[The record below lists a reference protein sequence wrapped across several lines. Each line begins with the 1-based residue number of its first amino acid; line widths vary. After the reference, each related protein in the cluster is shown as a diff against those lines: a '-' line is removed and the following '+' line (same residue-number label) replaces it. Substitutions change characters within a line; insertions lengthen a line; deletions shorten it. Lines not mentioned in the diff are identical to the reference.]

1 VRIDEVTKLE
11 DCFDGSAV
19 FRYGF
24 DRPWSREAIQELRV
38 LGTLD
43 FFPDFPRPFF
53 RLRTAG
59 GLQARGVEGERCCQ
73 VVLPASGRER
83 EKSAFE
89 ESFSPELALICR
101 EV

>member
-19 FRYGF
+19 FRYRF
-24 DRPWSREAIQELRV
+24 DRPWSSEAIQELRA
-38 LGTLD
+38 LGALD
-43 FFPDFPRPFF
+43 YFPAFPRPFF

-59 GLQARGVEGERCCQ
+59 GLQARGVQGECCCQ
-73 VVLPASGRER
+73 VILPGAGRDLAR
-83 EKSAFE
+83 TAFE
-89 ESFSPELALICR
+89 ENFEKQTALPSR